1 MTNSHKLNQIYHSPE
16 PNPTYNEII
25 LQECVTRPERNA
37 VKSKDAVK
45 LPEELTSWGYG
56 SIPAGQ
62 LPLNFPPILLRKTI
76 KKVGRE

>member
-16 PNPTYNEII
+16 PNPTYNEEVI

-56 SIPAGQ
+56 SIPAGPQ
-62 LPLNFPPILLRKTI
+62 YP
-76 KKVGRE
+76 